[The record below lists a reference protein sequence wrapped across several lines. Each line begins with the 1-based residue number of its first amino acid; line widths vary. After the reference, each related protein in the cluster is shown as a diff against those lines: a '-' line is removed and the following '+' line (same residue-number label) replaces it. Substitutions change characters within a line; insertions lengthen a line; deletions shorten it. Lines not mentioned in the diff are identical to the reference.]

1 MIYSQGIEE
10 FQSCLY
16 ELTNVGK
23 KVLLV
28 ASMCVISLQGK
39 YVWLKVNSSF
49 FQIRWMESK
58 DPGICIYSHRIVITE
73 MRRTGAWNTN
83 ITSLIVFTE
92 EKQREFE
99 TFLED
104 SRVHAIRWFFF
115 FWNLF
120 TDKCKHN
127 ENDKPTLS
135 HISLLIVWECKR
147 YKFIE
152 NSFLIKS

>member
-49 FQIRWMESK
+49 FQIRWTESK

-115 FWNLF
+115 SEIFLLTNVNTMKMTSPHCLIFLYWL
-120 TDKCKHN
+120 C
-127 ENDKPTLS
+127 ENAKGT
-135 HISLLIVWECKR
+135 SL
-147 YKFIE
+147 
-152 NSFLIKS
+152 